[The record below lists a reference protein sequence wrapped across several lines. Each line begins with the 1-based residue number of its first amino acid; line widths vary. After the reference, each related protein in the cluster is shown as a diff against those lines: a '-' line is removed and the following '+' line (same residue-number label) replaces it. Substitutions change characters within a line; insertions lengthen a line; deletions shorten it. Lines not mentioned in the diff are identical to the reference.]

1 MARTEPARI
10 DIDRLSEAELIDLNH
25 RIVARLKL
33 LRELQAH
40 QAMLDFRMGERVS
53 FEPPGRGR
61 QLGIITRYN
70 RKSVT
75 VITEDGGHWTVA
87 PALLSKASPAPA
99 QAASAA
105 DIIDLEPRT

>member
-10 DIDRLSEAELIDLNH
+10 DIDGLTEAELVDLNH

-33 LRELQAH
+33 LRELHAH
-40 QAMLDFRMGERVS
+40 RAMLEFRIGERVS
-53 FEPPGRGR
+53 FEPPDRGPVF
-61 QLGIITRYN
+61 GIITRYN

-87 PALLSKASPAPA
+87 PGLLRKTGGPAK
-99 QAASAA
+99 AA
-105 DIIDLEPRT
+105 DIIDLEPPR

>member
-10 DIDRLSEAELIDLNH
+10 DIDGLSEAELIDLNH

-33 LRELQAH
+33 LHELRAH
-40 QAMLDFRMGERVS
+40 KAMLDFRIGERVS
-53 FEPPGRGR
+53 FEPPERGR
-61 QLGIITRYN
+61 QIGIITRYN

-87 PALLSKASPAPA
+87 PALLSKLACGTP
-99 QAASAA
+99 AASDAA
-105 DIIDLEPRT
+105 DITDLDPGA